1 MKQSLLKKI
10 GLVIGGFGALMALGL
25 LANKG
30 SNNNNKEEIYSI
42 EESKFPLSDYFF
54 EEVKEEPKK
63 EENPKTITTPQP
75 TAPTTANV
83 STNPII
89 TDYSHLNSNLNKQ
102 NDTITHLQ
110 QVLQSPPKMKPK
122 LKHTKEQLE
131 FLNTRLKPL
140 EPTKPAIKPETEYG
154 VDSFS
159 NLRYKD
165 IGTNEHKLL
174 RTITADI
181 E

>member
-63 EENPKTITTPQP
+63 EENPKTITTLTTPQP
-75 TAPTTANV
+75 TAPTTA
-83 STNPII
+83 
-89 TDYSHLNSNLNKQ
+89 
-102 NDTITHLQ
+102 
-110 QVLQSPPKMKPK
+110 
-122 LKHTKEQLE
+122 
-131 FLNTRLKPL
+131 
-140 EPTKPAIKPETEYG
+140 
-154 VDSFS
+154 
-159 NLRYKD
+159 
-165 IGTNEHKLL
+165 
-174 RTITADI
+174 
-181 E
+181 

>member
-63 EENPKTITTPQP
+63 EETPKQ
-75 TAPTTANV
+75 
-83 STNPII
+83 
-89 TDYSHLNSNLNKQ
+89 
-102 NDTITHLQ
+102 
-110 QVLQSPPKMKPK
+110 
-122 LKHTKEQLE
+122 
-131 FLNTRLKPL
+131 
-140 EPTKPAIKPETEYG
+140 
-154 VDSFS
+154 
-159 NLRYKD
+159 
-165 IGTNEHKLL
+165 
-174 RTITADI
+174 
-181 E
+181 

>member
-1 MKQSLLKKI
+1 MYRKDSKESKMKQSLLKKI

-63 EENPKTITTPQP
+63 EENPKTITTPHP

-83 STNPII
+83 ST
-89 TDYSHLNSNLNKQ
+89 
-102 NDTITHLQ
+102 
-110 QVLQSPPKMKPK
+110 
-122 LKHTKEQLE
+122 
-131 FLNTRLKPL
+131 
-140 EPTKPAIKPETEYG
+140 
-154 VDSFS
+154 
-159 NLRYKD
+159 
-165 IGTNEHKLL
+165 
-174 RTITADI
+174 
-181 E
+181 

>member
-110 QVLQSPPKMKPK
+110 QVLYKAP
-122 LKHTKEQLE
+122 LK
-131 FLNTRLKPL
+131 
-140 EPTKPAIKPETEYG
+140 
-154 VDSFS
+154 
-159 NLRYKD
+159 
-165 IGTNEHKLL
+165 
-174 RTITADI
+174 
-181 E
+181 